1 MRNEEKGNSKTDER
15 AYGALTSKY
24 APVLSESR

>member
-15 AYGALTSKY
+15 AYGALTSNY
-24 APVLSESR
+24 TPELSDLR